1 VTVTLRVVLDQL
13 VAPTCRDL
21 AEASASLAQALIDT
35 APRGCDV
42 AGIVP
47 SPGLPDDAGVTG
59 LSAETRLPMR
69 RRELAASWQL
79 GVAPGIGKGLI
90 HSPTSLAPLV
100 RHDRVNETH
109 QIVVT
114 LWDLRAWETPDE
126 LPRAEALASRALLSR
141 VTKHADAVVVPTHAM
156 AERLGELAKA
166 KLVSKIRVIGGA
178 PAAGMRVPSDAVGRL
193 RALDLPATFLAVAG
207 GSAPSDGLAD
217 AFAAV
222 TDAEWDG
229 DVVVLDVPEGEEPA
243 VVELAVAAGI
253 PEARVHARGSL
264 DQWDRAAVLSHAA
277 TFVTGCARTDWPWR
291 AVDALAVG
299 IPIVAVDTPVHREV
313 LADAVALASADELG
327 AALARAL
334 GDDGARLRV
343 LAGDRAKGFA
353 WEPCADRIW
362 ALHAEL

>member
-1 VTVTLRVVLDQL
+1 MTVTLRVVLDQL
-13 VAPTCRDL
+13 VAPTSRDL
-21 AEASASLAQALIDT
+21 AEASASLAQALIDS

-42 AGIVP
+42 ASIVP

-59 LSAETRLPMR
+59 LSAETRLSMR

-90 HSPTSLAPLV
+90 HSPTALAPLV

-156 AERLGELAKA
+156 AERLGELAKS

>member
-13 VAPTCRDL
+13 VAPTSRDL
-21 AEASASLAQALIDT
+21 AEASASLTDALVAT

-42 AGIVP
+42 GAIVP
-47 SPGLPDDAGVTG
+47 SPGISEDEAPAG
-59 LSAETRLPMR
+59 LSSETRLSMR

-90 HSPTSLAPLV
+90 HSPTPLAPLV

-126 LPRAEALASRALLSR
+126 LPKAEVLAARALLSR
-141 VTKHADAVVVPTHAM
+141 VGKHADAVIVPTHAM
-156 AERLGELAKA
+156 AERLAEVAKS
-166 KLVSKIRVIGGA
+166 KLVKKVRVIGGA
-178 PAAGMRVPSDAVGRL
+178 PAAGLRVPSDAVGRL
-193 RALDLPATFLAVAG
+193 RALDLPPTFVAAAG
-207 GSAPSDGLAD
+207 GSAASDALGT

-222 TDAEWDG
+222 VASGWEG

-243 VVELAVAAGI
+243 VADLAAAAGLA
-253 PEARVHARGSL
+253 EGRVHARGSL
-264 DQWDRAAVLSHAA
+264 DRWDRAAVLSHAA
-277 TFVTGCARTDWPWR
+277 AFVAASPRADWPWR

-299 IPIVAVDTPVHREV
+299 VPLAAVDTPVLREV
-313 LADAVALASADELG
+313 LADAAAFAAADELG
-327 AALARAL
+327 SALARAL
-334 GDDGARLRV
+334 GDDSERLRV

-353 WEPCADRIW
+353 WRASAERVW

>member
-13 VAPTCRDL
+13 VAPTSRDL
-21 AEASASLAQALIDT
+21 AEASTSLTQALIDT

-42 AGIVP
+42 ASIVP
-47 SPGLPDDAGVTG
+47 APGLPDDVGLTG
-59 LSAETRLPMR
+59 LAAETRLSMR
-69 RRELAASWQL
+69 RRELATSWQL
-79 GVAPGIGKGLI
+79 GVVPGVGKGLI
-90 HSPTSLAPLV
+90 HSPTPLAPLV

-114 LWDLRAWETPDE
+114 LWDLRAWEAPDE
-126 LPRAEALASRALLSR
+126 LPRAEALAARALLSR
-141 VTKHADAVVVPTHAM
+141 VAKHADAVVVPTHAM
-156 AERLGELAKA
+156 AERLGEVAKA
-166 KLVSKIRVIGGA
+166 KLVAKVRVIGGA
-178 PAAGMRVPSDAVGRL
+178 PAAGLRVPSDAVGRL
-193 RALDLPATFLAVAG
+193 RALDLPTSFLVAAG
-207 GSAPSDGLAD
+207 GAAASDGLAA

-222 TDAEWDG
+222 RAAGWEG

-243 VVELAVAAGI
+243 VIDLASAAGI
-253 PEARVHARGSL
+253 AEARVHARGSL

-277 TFVTGCARTDWPWR
+277 AFLAGCARTDWPWR

-299 IPIVAVDTPVHREV
+299 IPIVAVDTPVHHEV
-313 LADAVALASADELG
+313 LADAAAFAPADDLG

-334 GDDGARLRV
+334 GEDGERLRV

-353 WEPCADRIW
+353 WAACAERIW

>member
-1 VTVTLRVVLDQL
+1 MTVTLRVVLDQL
-13 VAPTCRDL
+13 VSPTSGDL
-21 AEASASLAQALIDT
+21 AEASSSLAQALVDT

-42 AGIVP
+42 AAIVP
-47 SPGLPDDAGVTG
+47 APGLPDDAGVAG
-59 LSAETRLPMR
+59 LTSETRLAVR

-126 LPRAEALASRALLSR
+126 LPRAEILAARALLSR
-141 VTKHADAVVVPTHAM
+141 VAKHADAVVVPTHAM
-156 AERLGELAKA
+156 AERLAEVAKS
-166 KLVSKIRVIGGA
+166 KLVKKVRVIGGA
-178 PAAGMRVPSDAVGRL
+178 PASGLRVPSDAAGRL
-193 RALDLPATFLAVAG
+193 RALDLPVSFVAASG
-207 GSAPSDGLAD
+207 GAAASDGLAD
-217 AFAAV
+217 AFAAIV
-222 TDAEWDG
+222 AGGWDG

-243 VVELAVAAGI
+243 VADLAAAAGI
-253 PEARVHARGSL
+253 AEARVHARGFL
-264 DQWDRAAVLSHAA
+264 DRWDRAAVLSHAA
-277 TFVTGCARTDWPWR
+277 AFVSACGRSDWPWR

-299 IPIVAVDTPVHREV
+299 IPLIALDTPVHREV
-313 LADAVALASADELG
+313 LADAAAYATADELG
-327 AALARAL
+327 TALARAI
-334 GDDGARLRV
+334 GPDADRLRV

-353 WEPCADRIW
+353 WHACAERVW